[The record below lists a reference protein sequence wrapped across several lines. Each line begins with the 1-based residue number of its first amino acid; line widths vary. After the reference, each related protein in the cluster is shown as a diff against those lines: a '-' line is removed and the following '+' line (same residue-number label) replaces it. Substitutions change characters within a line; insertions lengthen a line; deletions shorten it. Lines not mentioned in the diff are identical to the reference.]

1 MPSKSIFV
9 SHATADKELA
19 DKLVVLIETGIG
31 IPDSD
36 VFCTSLEGLG
46 IPSGANF
53 VDFIKSQIQEP
64 RGVLLLLTPHYYAS
78 EFCLCELGASWSM
91 AHRAFPL
98 LLPPLTYDD
107 VNGVLLGTQV
117 LRLNS
122 KEKLNQF
129 QGEMVE
135 LFKIK
140 GKAFA
145 IWEKRRDE
153 FLEWIDGYIKAY
165 TPPKKVD
172 PDKHRELE
180 KNYNEAKEALS
191 DAEDRISTLEGQ
203 IEKLK
208 QLKDKAAADAVL
220 EADIED
226 VEKFETLVD
235 EAVEAMSGFPREVD
249 NALFLHFRGEELEW
263 PPFGYSDSDEIRRD
277 IKEAMEQGFLVDGG
291 AGVTINTEDPLIR
304 KAVDA
309 LERIQTFV
317 RNPSEEFADY
327 YANNYDHQPSLT
339 NKRFWTE
346 HFD

>member
-1 MPSKSIFV
+1 MPSKPIFI

-19 DKLVVLIETGIG
+19 DKLVVLVETGIG
-31 IPDSD
+31 IPDTD

-64 RGVLLLLTPHYYAS
+64 RVVLLLLTPHYYAS

-129 QGEMVE
+129 QEEMIE

-153 FLEWIDGYIKAY
+153 FLEW
-165 TPPKKVD
+165 
-172 PDKHRELE
+172 LE
-180 KNYNEAKEALS
+180 EYWSRL
-191 DAEDRISTLEGQ
+191 R
-203 IEKLK
+203 KLVH
-208 QLKDKAAADAVL
+208 LK
-220 EADIED
+220 
-226 VEKFETLVD
+226 
-235 EAVEAMSGFPREVD
+235 S
-249 NALFLHFRGEELEW
+249 
-263 PPFGYSDSDEIRRD
+263 
-277 IKEAMEQGFLVDGG
+277 
-291 AGVTINTEDPLIR
+291 
-304 KAVDA
+304 
-309 LERIQTFV
+309 
-317 RNPSEEFADY
+317 
-327 YANNYDHQPSLT
+327 
-339 NKRFWTE
+339 
-346 HFD
+346 